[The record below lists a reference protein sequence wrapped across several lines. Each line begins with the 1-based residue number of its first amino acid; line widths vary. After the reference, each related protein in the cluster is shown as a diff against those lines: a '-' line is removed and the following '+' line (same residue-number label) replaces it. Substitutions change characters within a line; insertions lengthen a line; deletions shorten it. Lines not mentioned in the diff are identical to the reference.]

1 MKDSYIYKNINAKT
15 IMRKRITKPIIK
27 VLSFRLRLENL
38 SSSFTTPTPFSE
50 IKFYCIMKC
59 ILKTTNYREIR

>member
-38 SSSFTTPTPFSE
+38 SSSFTTPTPFSGNSNLLYHE
-50 IKFYCIMKC
+50 IYIKKLRIVGK
-59 ILKTTNYREIR
+59 